1 MRPVTVNAWSPRRP
15 VVPIWMGELS
25 SGTLATSPTFDR
37 STSWRTTTERQ
48 KAQTACTDPDHE
60 NVTGAPQF
68 GQRPSTAGMDARSI
82 PVSWRGASALRV
94 EGRTEVP
101 PHEGVLRGDAATGP
115 SHVLLSFQ
123 YTA

>member
-60 NVTGAPQF
+60 NVIGAPQF
-68 GQRPSTAGMDARSI
+68 GQRPSIAAMDARSI
-82 PVSWRGASALRV
+82 PLPRALGSVQVTTSCGARLYPLRV
-94 EGRTEVP
+94 EARTEGL
-101 PHEGVLRGDAATGP
+101 PH
-115 SHVLLSFQ
+115 
-123 YTA
+123 